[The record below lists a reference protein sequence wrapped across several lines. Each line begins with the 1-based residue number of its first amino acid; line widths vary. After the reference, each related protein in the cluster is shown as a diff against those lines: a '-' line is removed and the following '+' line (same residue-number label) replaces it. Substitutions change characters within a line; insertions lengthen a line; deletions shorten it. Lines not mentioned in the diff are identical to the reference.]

1 MFEGTTMSEGRGT
14 TKPFE
19 TIGAGFLDWKFAA
32 ALREQST
39 GADEVY
45 QYRPAYFE
53 PTFSKFVGNLS
64 SGVEIFVRDVAAFRP
79 IETALQILL
88 AAKEHSPTGEFE
100 WVDQSGADFD
110 LHLGNNSTRLAVEAG
125 KSLAEIA
132 ALWEPGLVGWKKIRT
147 QFLLY

>member
-1 MFEGTTMSEGRGT
+1 M
-14 TKPFE
+14 
-19 TIGAGFLDWKFAA
+19 
-32 ALREQST
+32 
-39 GADEVY
+39 
-45 QYRPAYFE
+45 
-53 PTFSKFVGNLS
+53 GNLS
-64 SGVEIFVRDVAAFRP
+64 SGVEIFVQDVAAFRP

-88 AAKEHSPTGEFE
+88 AAKEHSPTGGFE